1 MHLATRNRIVRAAA
15 TLESL
20 DKVGEALLPAL
31 ATATHASLVFAYRG
45 LPDGQGVRAYLP
57 ADTPD
62 LVTDYFR
69 EYAHDCPLH
78 RVKEK
83 VGGAVVP
90 TTALYGLKALK
101 KTRVYN
107 ELWRPWGLDHHL
119 ALRFDDPRRSAQ
131 SELNVLGLMINR
143 DVRRGEYSDEELR
156 RMSGL
161 SAQLEGALARAAR
174 LDLLESRVAALE
186 AALQEPPGQAKVVLD
201 ADAQVLH
208 ASTSPDAAA
217 VVARLR
223 ARHHPVRQAARRLLS
238 RRDDEPL
245 ALEQVV
251 EGAPGERWRASL
263 ALREDGWRGRP
274 LVVVSLVAVGT
285 PPGWSSLGLTRS
297 EQAVLQ
303 ALVAGQ
309 SNAEIGRSLFI
320 SPETVRTHLTRIYK
334 KLGVRSRLEAV
345 VKARLR
351 GSA

>member
-156 RMSGL
+156 RMSG
-161 SAQLEGALARAAR
+161 
-174 LDLLESRVAALE
+174 
-186 AALQEPPGQAKVVLD
+186 AALQP
-201 ADAQVLH
+201 
-208 ASTSPDAAA
+208 
-217 VVARLR
+217 RR
-223 ARHHPVRQAARRLLS
+223 AT
-238 RRDDEPL
+238 
-245 ALEQVV
+245 
-251 EGAPGERWRASL
+251 G
-263 ALREDGWRGRP
+263 
-274 LVVVSLVAVGT
+274 
-285 PPGWSSLGLTRS
+285 
-297 EQAVLQ
+297 
-303 ALVAGQ
+303 
-309 SNAEIGRSLFI
+309 
-320 SPETVRTHLTRIYK
+320 
-334 KLGVRSRLEAV
+334 
-345 VKARLR
+345 
-351 GSA
+351 